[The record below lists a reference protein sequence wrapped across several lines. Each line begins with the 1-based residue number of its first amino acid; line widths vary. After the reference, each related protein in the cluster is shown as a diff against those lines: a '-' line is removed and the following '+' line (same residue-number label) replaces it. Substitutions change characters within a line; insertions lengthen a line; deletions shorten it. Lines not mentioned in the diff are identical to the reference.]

1 MALFL
6 TISLILGILQA
17 TILLISF
24 DTTVSIAD
32 PSPLESKAISLL
44 ESGWWSNH
52 SSNTSQ
58 RCQCP
63 AITCNTA
70 ESITKIDL
78 SDAPNIEVAYRF
90 GNQNQQNKTTLR
102 LRPTL
107 LNELQFC
114 TPFCFPYCIRNV
126 RITIYEPEP

>member
-58 RCQCP
+58 RCHCP

-90 GNQNQQNKTTLR
+90 GNQNQQN
-102 LRPTL
+102 L